1 MFFFP
6 SLYIGD
12 FCSKFADSFSSNFET
27 RTHVWSCTLL
37 KKPPNTHSAWR
48 SSMLTSACRLDSQ
61 LASQLQRITQHV
73 NIPENV
79 SAVQVDAAVVLA
91 LQHHLQQLSDP
102 DMDTDASL
110 QKRANFPLSTMKTS
124 EQKGLQLM
132 IIFIIDP
139 SSRCSLN

>member
-1 MFFFP
+1 
-6 SLYIGD
+6 
-12 FCSKFADSFSSNFET
+12 
-27 RTHVWSCTLL
+27 
-37 KKPPNTHSAWR
+37 
-48 SSMLTSACRLDSQ
+48 MLTSACRPDSQ

-79 SAVQVDAAVVLA
+79 SAVQADAAVVLA